1 MRGSYAFSFDRDSF
15 EGAFDT
21 REQAYRAAVARAGEL
36 NIAADTALYTG
47 QRMAANPQADAHAR
61 QVLNSMRRRA
71 KEMFGEDAGGYLK
84 AVTEDQLIDL
94 DRAVEA
100 VVSRWLAN
108 YKLAPTWYR
117 IGAVSEHPM
126 PLVRQ
131 VASSSER
138 EVLTSVST

>member
-15 EGAFDT
+15 EGAYDT
-21 REQAYRAAVARAGEL
+21 REQAYRAAVSRAGEL
-36 NIAADTALYTG
+36 NISADTPLYTG
-47 QRMAANPQADAHAR
+47 QRMAADLQADAHAR
-61 QVLNSMRRRA
+61 QVVNAMRRRA
-71 KEMFGEDAGGYLK
+71 KEKVGEDAAGYLK
-84 AVTEDQLIDL
+84 SVTEDQMVDL

-108 YKLAPTWYR
+108 YKLVPTWYR

-131 VASSSER
+131 VAGSSER
-138 EVLTSVST
+138 EVQSSVST